1 MDFPML
7 LLLLGGAALL
17 ALGGELLVRG
27 SVALAARLGVS
38 PLLAGLT
45 IVAFGTSAPELVT
58 SVIAAL
64 AGSPDIAIGNVVG
77 SNMANILLIVGATAL
92 LMPIA
97 VDRLAYRRDAFMLV
111 VATGATVAVM
121 VSLGRVDRLIGA
133 GFLALLAVHILW
145 AYFGERRRTATPPDS
160 GEAATAAPDY
170 AVVPALLLAIL
181 GMAATVGGARLLVD
195 GAIELAREFGMSE
208 AVIGLTIVAVGTS
221 LPELVT
227 SVVAALRKHSE
238 VALGNVIGSSLFNL
252 LGILG
257 VTALVQPLSVPA
269 SMIRF
274 DGWALAAAT
283 LLLVALLLLVR
294 RIGRKIGLAML
305 LAYAGYIALLSQI

>member
-1 MDFPML
+1 MDSHML

-27 SVALAARLGVS
+27 SAALAARLGVS

-77 SNMANILLIVGATAL
+77 SNIANILLIVGATAV

-97 VDRLAYRRDAFMLV
+97 VDRRAYRRDAFMLI

-121 VSLGRVDRLIGA
+121 VTLGQVDRLVGA
-133 GFLALLAVHILW
+133 GFLVLLAVHILW
-145 AYFGERRRTATPPDS
+145 AYAGERRRTVAVAEVQE
-160 GEAATAAPDY
+160 EAAAPGLR
-170 AVVPALLLAIL
+170 VLPALLLALL
-181 GMAATVGGARLLVD
+181 GAAATVGGARLLVD
-195 GAIELAREFGMSE
+195 GAIALAREFGMSE

-221 LPELVT
+221 LPEMVT
-227 SVVAALRKHSE
+227 SIVAAIRKHSE
-238 VALGNVIGSSLFNL
+238 MALGNVIGSSLFNL

-274 DGWALAAAT
+274 DGWALAGAT
-283 LLLVALLLLVR
+283 LALVGLLLIVR

-305 LAYAGYIALLSQI
+305 AGYAGYIVLLSQI